1 MHAMRIICN
10 KEKYEDIKQFFP
22 SNKILN
28 IYKLNILGFVTHLRI
43 RLIKKLLRMFF
54 FDNSKNRLILTQL
67 DSRK

>member
-28 IYKLNILGFVTHLRI
+28 IHKLNILGFVTHLRI

-54 FDNSKNRLILTQL
+54 FDNSKNRLLTQL